1 MLHWR
6 LFLGFLLIGALTL
19 LFWADIG
26 IGYPGI
32 FLFPIALL
40 ITLLAVGEIVP
51 LITFQD
57 LQPVRWTLYVGTTMV
72 VGATGLPH
80 FWPNYPP
87 HCPLGNLGWPLL
99 AFVFAVL
106 LAILGEGIRFAP
118 GRSSSVNL
126 SLTVFAIFYI
136 GILMSFVVQL
146 RFVGGSE
153 WNGLPLIAMLIV
165 VKSCDIGAYTVG
177 RLIGKHKLAPIL
189 SPGKTIE
196 GLAGGFLF
204 AIAGSWF
211 ACSVLPAWIAPDPS
225 RLPWWWMITFGL
237 LVGSAG
243 ILGDLLESM
252 LKRCARCK
260 DSSSWMP
267 GFGGILDLL
276 DSPLLA
282 APVAY
287 LLWVICMPRGV

>member
-6 LFLGFLLIGALTL
+6 LLLGFLFIGALTL
-19 LFWADIG
+19 LFWFDIG
-26 IGYPGI
+26 TGVPGI
-32 FLFPIALL
+32 FLFPLALL
-40 ITLLAVGEIVP
+40 ITPLAAGEIVQ
-51 LITFQD
+51 LITFRD
-57 LQPVRWTLYVGTTMV
+57 LQPVRWTIYVGTIMV
-72 VGATGLPH
+72 VGATAVPH
-80 FWPNYPP
+80 FWPEQPP
-87 HCPLGNLGWPLL
+87 NCPLGNLGWPLL
-99 AFVFAVL
+99 AFVLAMI
-106 LAILGEGIRFAP
+106 LAIAGEGIRFAP
-118 GRSSSVNL
+118 GRASSVNL
-126 SLTVFAIFYI
+126 SLTIFAIFYI

-165 VKSCDIGAYTVG
+165 VKACDIGAYTVG
-177 RLIGKHKLAPIL
+177 RLIGKHKLAPML

-196 GLAGGFLF
+196 GLAGGILI
-204 AIAGSWF
+204 AIVGSWF
-211 ACSVLPAWIAPDPS
+211 AFSVLPVWIALDPS
-225 RLPWWWMITFGL
+225 RLPWWWIVTFGL

-252 LKRCARCK
+252 LKRCAHCK

-287 LLWVICMPRGV
+287 LLWVFCIS

>member
-6 LFLGFLLIGALTL
+6 LLLGFLFIGALTL
-19 LFWADIG
+19 LFWFDIENR
-26 IGYPGI
+26 YPGL
-32 FLFPIALL
+32 FLFPLALL
-40 ITLLAVGEIVP
+40 IALLAVGEIIQ

-57 LQPVRWTLYVGTTMV
+57 LQPVRWTVYVGTIMV
-72 VGATGLPH
+72 VGATGVPH
-80 FWPNYPP
+80 FWPEHSPN
-87 HCPLGNLGWPLL
+87 CPLGNLGWPLL
-99 AFVFAVL
+99 AFVLAMM
-106 LAILGEGIRFAP
+106 LAIAGEGMRFAP
-118 GRSSSVNL
+118 GRASSTNL
-126 SLTVFAIFYI
+126 SLAIFAIFYI

-177 RLIGKHKLAPIL
+177 RLIGKHKLAPML

-196 GLAGGFLF
+196 GLVGGILV

-211 ACSVLPAWIAPDPS
+211 AFSVLPVWIALNPS
-225 RLPWWWMITFGL
+225 AVPLPWWRIVTFGL

-243 ILGDLLESM
+243 ILGDLLDSM
-252 LKRCARCK
+252 LKRCACCK

-287 LLWVICMPRGV
+287 LLWVICVP

>member
-6 LFLGFLLIGALTL
+6 LLLGFLFIGALTL
-19 LFWADIG
+19 LFWFDIG
-26 IGYPGI
+26 NRYPGI
-32 FLFPIALL
+32 FLFPLALL
-40 ITLLAVGEIVP
+40 IALLAVGEIIQ

-57 LQPVRWTLYVGTTMV
+57 LQPVRWTIYAGTIMV
-72 VGATGLPH
+72 VGATGVPH
-80 FWPNYPP
+80 FCLEHSPN
-87 HCPLGNLGWPLL
+87 CPLGNLGWPLL
-99 AFVFAVL
+99 AFVLAMM
-106 LAILGEGIRFAP
+106 LAIAGEGMRFAP
-118 GRSSSVNL
+118 GRSSSINL
-126 SLTVFAIFYI
+126 SLAIFAIFYI
-136 GILMSFVVQL
+136 GILMSFVVLL

-177 RLIGKHKLAPIL
+177 RLIGKHKLAPML

-196 GLAGGFLF
+196 GLVGGILV

-211 ACSVLPAWIAPDPS
+211 SFSVLPVWIAPNPPT
-225 RLPWWWMITFGL
+225 LPWWWIVTFGL

-287 LLWVICMPRGV
+287 LLWIICIP

>member
-6 LFLGFLLIGALTL
+6 LLLGFLFIGALTL
-19 LFWADIG
+19 LFWFDIENR
-26 IGYPGI
+26 YPGL
-32 FLFPIALL
+32 FLFPLALL
-40 ITLLAVGEIVP
+40 IALLAVGEIIQ

-57 LQPVRWTLYVGTTMV
+57 LQPVRWTIYAGTIMV
-72 VGATGLPH
+72 VGATGVPH
-80 FWPNYPP
+80 FCLEHSPN
-87 HCPLGNLGWPLL
+87 CPLGNLGWPLL
-99 AFVFAVL
+99 AFVLAMM
-106 LAILGEGIRFAP
+106 LAIAGEGMRFAP
-118 GRSSSVNL
+118 GRSSSINL
-126 SLTVFAIFYI
+126 SLAIFAIFYI
-136 GILMSFVVQL
+136 GILMSFVVLL

-177 RLIGKHKLAPIL
+177 RLIGKHKLAPML

-196 GLAGGFLF
+196 GLVGGILV

-211 ACSVLPAWIAPDPS
+211 SFSVLPVWIAPNPPT
-225 RLPWWWMITFGL
+225 LPWWWIVTFGL

-287 LLWVICMPRGV
+287 LLWIICIP

>member
-1 MLHWR
+1 
-6 LFLGFLLIGALTL
+6 
-19 LFWADIG
+19 
-26 IGYPGI
+26 
-32 FLFPIALL
+32 
-40 ITLLAVGEIVP
+40 
-51 LITFQD
+51 
-57 LQPVRWTLYVGTTMV
+57 MV
-72 VGATGLPH
+72 VGATGVPH
-80 FWPNYPP
+80 FWPEHSPN
-87 HCPLGNLGWPLL
+87 CPLGNLGWPLL
-99 AFVFAVL
+99 AFVLAMM
-106 LAILGEGIRFAP
+106 LAIAGEGMRFAP
-118 GRSSSVNL
+118 GRASSTNL
-126 SLTVFAIFYI
+126 SLAIFAIFYI

-177 RLIGKHKLAPIL
+177 RLIGKHKLAPML

-196 GLAGGFLF
+196 GLVGGILV

-211 ACSVLPAWIAPDPS
+211 SFSVLPVWIAPNPPT
-225 RLPWWWMITFGL
+225 LPWWWIVTFGL

-252 LKRCARCK
+252 LKRCACCK

-287 LLWVICMPRGV
+287 LLWVICVP